1 MRRSGHRSRECSAIF
16 WVPVLR
22 LKLLGDSITAG
33 AGSSDFSPQGP
44 AFVRVGGVSHRR
56 NTGRRS
62 WAALLARAVES
73 RIPGSSV
80 CNNGCCNLFS
90 HGLRTHLATLSEP
103 EDTLTLLMIGT
114 NNRRLPDGLRA
125 LYRDLSEVSE
135 RLALLGRNPVLLS
148 PPPAA
153 PEDEEKPSR
162 FFHIPDIA
170 TVVSRVA
177 REQRLPLL
185 DLHQLLLG
193 NSTFLNLFAG
203 TDGLHPNDL
212 GHEAIFAL
220 LFEHLTSILFR
231 KD

>member
-1 MRRSGHRSRECSAIF
+1 M
-16 WVPVLR
+16 PVLR

-44 AFVRVGGVSHRR
+44 AFVRIGGILHRR
-56 NTGRRS
+56 SAGKHSR
-62 WAALLARAVES
+62 AARVARAVEA

-90 HGLRTHLATLSEP
+90 HGLRTHLDTLSEP

-125 LYRDLSEVSE
+125 LYRDLSAVSE
-135 RLALLGRNPVLLS
+135 RLALLGRHPVLLS

-153 PEDEEKPSR
+153 PEDEKKSSR
-162 FFHIPDIA
+162 FFHISDIA
-170 TVVSRVA
+170 EVISHVA
-177 REQRLPLL
+177 QEQEIPLL
-185 DLHQLLLG
+185 DLYPLLKGPALP
-193 NSTFLNLFAG
+193 SFFAG

-212 GHEAIFAL
+212 GHSAIFTL
-220 LFEHLTSILFR
+220 LLERLTPILFR